1 MTTGGNEG
9 PRVQRFATGSAA
21 GLSGSGRGSARASWS
36 VRIPGKPRA
45 RVAAGGRDSLPPA
58 APGPPDVL
66 CSPAWPG
73 GGSITQPGIFRERWP
88 RGWDSDLG
96 LRLPSCLPRSWPGGG
111 LGSRLGG
118 DRRGRRARRPGSEE
132 PRGDSAGAGEMEP
145 DAWARGAV
153 ELSGALLF
161 GLGRGVGLQEMLSSY
176 TSPAVSQSDL
186 APGKYPRVGRKGQH
200 VSSGPFSRSHPFLFP
215 SFSHLSR
222 SCSLCSVY
230 PFSHFSQS
238 IFLFQF
244 LPISVST
251 QFLSIS
257 LFLLSSV
264 C

>member
-21 GLSGSGRGSARASWS
+21 GLSGSGRGSARASRS
-36 VRIPGKPRA
+36 VGIPGKPRA
-45 RVAAGGRDSLPPA
+45 RVPAGGGIPSRRPRPA
-58 APGPPDVL
+58 LQTCCAPR
-66 CSPAWPG
+66 AWPG

-96 LRLPSCLPRSWPGGG
+96 LRLPSCLRRSWPGGG

-161 GLGRGVGLQEMLSSY
+161 GLGRGVGLQEMLSS
-176 TSPAVSQSDL
+176 
-186 APGKYPRVGRKGQH
+186 
-200 VSSGPFSRSHPFLFP
+200 
-215 SFSHLSR
+215 
-222 SCSLCSVY
+222 
-230 PFSHFSQS
+230 
-238 IFLFQF
+238 
-244 LPISVST
+244 
-251 QFLSIS
+251 
-257 LFLLSSV
+257 
-264 C
+264 